1 MSNRRDSIFGTAV
14 EESLVETTVS
24 GGEFGN
30 GIDLL
35 RTYASKHIVQA
46 GAVTTDVILK
56 LQESVDDATYTDV
69 AVTQMVGGVNSF
81 TILATGG
88 DNSVIQVGG
97 FNLQRYSRIAIV
109 SGAGAISAIAE
120 TKTDLSV

>member
-1 MSNRRDSIFGTAV
+1 MRKDLTFGCAV

-35 RTYASKHIVQA
+35 NTYASKHVVLA
-46 GAVTTDVILK
+46 GAVGTDIVLK
-56 LQESVDDATYTDV
+56 LQESVDDSVWTDV
-69 AVTQMVGGVNSF
+69 AVTQMIGGVNSF

-88 DNSVIQVGG
+88 DNTAIQIAG
-97 FNLQRYSRIAIV
+97 FNLQRYSRIAVV
-109 SGAGAISAIAE
+109 SGAGDISAIAE
-120 TKTDLSV
+120 TATNLSS